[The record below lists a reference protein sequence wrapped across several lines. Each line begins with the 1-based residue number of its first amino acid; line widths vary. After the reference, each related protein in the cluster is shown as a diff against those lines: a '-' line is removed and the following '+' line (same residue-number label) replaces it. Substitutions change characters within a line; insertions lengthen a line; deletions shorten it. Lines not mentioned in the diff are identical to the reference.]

1 MRIMNGSTAL
11 PPTVPLAL
19 CPQHVRVQHTSLTEL
34 HDSWE
39 GWGERC
45 NSEIVKMMGKTD
57 RK

>member
-1 MRIMNGSTAL
+1 MNGSTAL

-19 CPQHVRVQHTSLTEL
+19 CPQHVRVQHTSLTEP